1 MFSQV
6 HKNFY
11 QKYKNST
18 SIITGENKK
27 PNLVYIDTLGA
38 FGKSAIY
45 NRLTNWDFIN
55 YTKGQ
60 SHLHITANGSWEL
73 IRQAVPEDAFETYKF
88 GQGPN

>member
-1 MFSQV
+1 MLPQV
-6 HKNFY
+6 RKDFY
-11 QKYKNST
+11 HKYKNST

-27 PNLVYIDTLGA
+27 SNLVYIDTLGA

-60 SHLHITANGSWEL
+60 SHLHNNSQ
-73 IRQAVPEDAFETYKF
+73 R
-88 GQGPN
+88 